1 MFETTTELVLETP
14 IAVVALL
21 PALYVTATVLWRVRK
36 PLATVLV
43 SLAIIGLLPVF
54 LLFVIGE
61 LTGSSMWLSLGTT
74 LFEVE
79 AAVLGGIAQLYDG
92 VLAAWLRLCLLV
104 INGLLSVH
112 VLPSQLRPTGGS
124 VLPVWL
130 WAFVLHFVGG
140 VMLVYGLYR
149 GRSES
154 VSDTLLRGGGG
165 VLLASGLFVALLQG
179 GTVASDASVTVVLL
193 MAVIGLEIGVAA
205 VLLGV
210 KPDFSGT
217 ASDHGE
223 EVSIQEIGK
232 SVWSRLAELTR
243 TPSDMNEDR

>member
-21 PALYVTATVLWRVRK
+21 PALYVTATVVWRVRK
-36 PLATVLV
+36 PLATVFV

-61 LTGSSMWLSLGTT
+61 FTGSSGWLSLGTT
-74 LFEVE
+74 VFEIE
-79 AAVLGGIAQLYDG
+79 AAALSGIAGLYDG

-104 INGLLSVH
+104 IDGLLAVH
-112 VLPSQLRPTGGS
+112 LLPSQLQPADGS
-124 VLPVWL
+124 VVPVWL
-130 WAFVLHFVGG
+130 WAFVLHFAGG

-154 VSDTLLRGGGG
+154 VTDTLLRGGGG
-165 VLLASGLFVALLQG
+165 VFLVSGLFVGLLQG
-179 GTVASDASVTVVLL
+179 GAVSSDASATVVLL
-193 MAVIGLEIGVAA
+193 MAVVGLEIGVAA

-217 ASDHGE
+217 ANDRGE
-223 EVSIQEIGK
+223 AITIQEIGQ
-232 SVWSRLAELTR
+232 SVWARLADLR
-243 TPSDMNEDR
+243 RSPSDVNEDR